1 MIFFNNIA
9 KEDDYR
15 RSLMAMVCCEDP
27 SRMMHILPPGNTVS
41 KHEELCKE
49 EPSAMKKDLDYYE
62 KKLNTFPE
70 IKI

>member
-1 MIFFNNIA
+1 
-9 KEDDYR
+9 
-15 RSLMAMVCCEDP
+15 MAMVCCNVP
-27 SRMMHILPPGNTVS
+27 SRMMYILPPSNTVS

-49 EPSAMKKDLDYYE
+49 EPSAAKKDLDYYE

>member
-41 KHEELCKE
+41 KHEEPCKE
-49 EPSAMKKDLDYYE
+49 EQSAMKKDIEYYE
-62 KKLNTFPE
+62 KKLNEFPKIE
-70 IKI
+70 I